1 MTKEGKPRLLDRV
14 RHKIRVKHYSI
25 RTEQAYVDWI
35 RRFIL
40 YHGKR
45 HPNQMGA
52 KEIETFLSHLAV
64 DRNVAASTQNQAL
77 SAILFLYRDVLDK
90 ELPWLANVTRA
101 KKPQRVPVVLSNEE
115 VQSVLLHLEGTH
127 LLMASLM
134 YGSGLR
140 LMECVRLRIKD
151 VELSG
156 RQLVVRNGKG
166 GKDRVTL
173 LPDSLQNPL
182 KAQIGRV
189 RALHRQDL
197 VSGFGAVYL
206 PFALERK
213 YPNAPKEWAWQY
225 VFPAADLSNDPRS
238 GVTRR
243 HHIGEQSIQRAVK
256 QAIRKANI
264 EKQASCHT
272 LRHSFATELLT
283 AGYDI
288 RTIQELMGHKDVRT
302 TQIYTHVIGRGGQGV
317 LSPLD
322 K

>member
-1 MTKEGKPRLLDRV
+1 M
-14 RHKIRVKHYSI
+14 
-25 RTEQAYVDWI
+25 
-35 RRFIL
+35 
-40 YHGKR
+40 
-45 HPNQMGA
+45 
-52 KEIETFLSHLAV
+52 
-64 DRNVAASTQNQAL
+64 
-77 SAILFLYRDVLDK
+77 
-90 ELPWLANVTRA
+90 
-101 KKPQRVPVVLSNEE
+101 VLSNEE

-140 LMECVRLRIKD
+140 LMECVRLRIMD

-182 KAQIGRV
+182 KAQISRV
-189 RALHRQDL
+189 RALHRQDI
-197 VSGFGAVYL
+197 VSGYGAVYL

-243 HHIGEQSIQRAVK
+243 HHVGEQSIQRAVK

>member
-14 RHKIRVKHYSI
+14 RDKIRVKHYSI

-45 HPNQMGA
+45 HPDQMGA

-77 SAILFLYRDVLDK
+77 SAILFLYREVLEK
-90 ELPWLANVTRA
+90 EFPWLENVTRA
-101 KKPQRVPVVLSNEE
+101 KKPQRLPVVLSNEE

-140 LMECVRLRIKD
+140 LMECVRLRIMD

-189 RALHRQDL
+189 RALYRQDI

-225 VFPAADLSNDPRS
+225 IFPAADLSNDPRS

>member
-1 MTKEGKPRLLDRV
+1 MTKEGKLRLLDRV

-45 HPNQMGA
+45 HPEQMGA
-52 KEIETFLSHLAV
+52 REIEAFLSHLAV

-77 SAILFLYRDVLDK
+77 SAILFLYRDVLEKD
-90 ELPWLANVTRA
+90 LPWLENVTRA

-140 LMECVRLRIKD
+140 LMECVRLRIMD

-182 KAQIGRV
+182 KVQIGRV
-189 RALHRQDL
+189 RALHRQDI

-206 PFALERK
+206 PFALDRK

-225 VFPAADLSNDPRS
+225 VFPSADLSKDPRS
-238 GVTRR
+238 GETRR

-256 QAIRKANI
+256 QAVRKSNI
-264 EKQASCHT
+264 EKPASCHT

-302 TQIYTHVIGRGGQGV
+302 TQIYTHVIGCGGQGV
-317 LSPLD
+317 RSPLD